1 LIEQLLPF
9 IQPYARELLGRFQ
22 SRGAQVT
29 SVYRSRR
36 EQALLWQQYLMRG
49 RQGTPVA
56 PPGYSMHERRR
67 ALDVAADPAL
77 LREMGLQWEW
87 WGGRWGGRFGDPIHF
102 EA

>member
-1 LIEQLLPF
+1 LVEQLLPY
-9 IQPYARELLGRFQ
+9 IQPYARELLARFA
-22 SRGAQVT
+22 SRGAQLT
-29 SVYRSRR
+29 SVYRTRY
-36 EQALLWQQYLMRG
+36 QQGILWQQFLARG

-67 ALDVAADPAL
+67 AMDVEARPEVL
-77 LREMGLQWEW
+77 SEMGELWEW